1 MTPPFS
7 ISAKPVF
14 KRRLVDLPLLLD
26 INPLFTKAQTEF
38 EFLVDAAP
46 TSILLGY
53 KRYWLVG
60 ISILLYSFHTT
71 LECLVILGGERG
83 RVAMAK
89 KSSTLPLN
97 LRGPK
102 PRMPLYR
109 WLYEELRSNILAG
122 RLHPG
127 ARLPATRDLASQ
139 YGISRPTIVTAF
151 EQLRSEG
158 YVEGRV
164 GSGTYVS
171 KTLPDELLQAPRA
184 KSLAETRRRG
194 IPLSAYARRLRP
206 LPRSESR
213 PARAFRA
220 SQPAL
225 DAFPTDL
232 WAQVATRRLRRV
244 STRLLA
250 GGEALGYRPL
260 REAVAEYLNTSRGVK
275 CTADQVLIISGVQQA
290 LDRAAH
296 LLLDAGD
303 PVWIEEPGY
312 PGAAVVFRAVG
323 ANICP
328 VPVDSEGINLEAGK
342 QRWTQRPRL
351 VYVTPAHQFPLGVT
365 MSLRRRLSLLEWARR
380 SRTII
385 FEDDYDSEYRYSGR
399 PIPALQGLDR
409 AAVVIFAGSFTDV
422 LFPALRLAY
431 LVVPSDM
438 VDIFAAAESVST
450 HHPPLIDQ
458 AILCDFIRE
467 GHFARHV
474 RRMRGLYAD
483 RLGVLLESAHQR
495 LSGLLEIPSVEA
507 GLRTVAWLQ
516 GGIMAEQAAK
526 AAAERGVEVLP
537 LSRYAYGKSRS
548 DGIVLGFAAVDPRE
562 LRRGVEQLARALEKL
577 KAGF

>member
-1 MTPPFS
+1 
-7 ISAKPVF
+7 
-14 KRRLVDLPLLLD
+14 
-26 INPLFTKAQTEF
+26 
-38 EFLVDAAP
+38 
-46 TSILLGY
+46 
-53 KRYWLVG
+53 
-60 ISILLYSFHTT
+60 
-71 LECLVILGGERG
+71 
-83 RVAMAK
+83 MAK

-97 LRGPK
+97 LRERARGTPF
-102 PRMPLYR
+102 YR
-109 WLYEELRSNILAG
+109 WLYDELRSAILTG
-122 RLHPG
+122 HLRPR
-127 ARLPATRDLASQ
+127 ARLPATRDLAAQ

-151 EQLRSEG
+151 EQLRLEG
-158 YVEGRV
+158 YVEGKV

-171 KTLPDELLQAPRA
+171 QTLPDELLQVPRA
-184 KSLAETRRRG
+184 KSVTSARRRG
-194 IPLSAYARRLRP
+194 IPLSAYARRLQPLSRP
-206 LPRSESR
+206 ESR

-220 SQPAL
+220 NQPAL
-225 DAFPTDL
+225 DAFPMGL
-232 WAQVATRRLRRV
+232 WAQVAARRLRRV
-244 STRLLA
+244 SAQLLA

-290 LDRAAH
+290 LDRTAH
-296 LLLDAGD
+296 LLLNPGD
-303 PVWIEEPGY
+303 PVWMEEPGY

-323 ANICP
+323 AKICA
-328 VPVDSEGINLEAGK
+328 VPVDSEGLNLEVG
-342 QRWTQRPRL
+342 QRRWQRQPRPRL

-409 AAVVIFAGSFTDV
+409 AAVVIFAGSFTDA

-474 RRMRGLYAD
+474 RRMRELYA
-483 RLGVLLESAHQR
+483 ER
-495 LSGLLEIPSVEA
+495 LSVLVELASNRLAGLLEIPPVEA
-507 GLRTVAWLQ
+507 GLRTVGWLQ
-516 GGIMAEQAAK
+516 GGILADQAAR
-526 AAAERGVEVLP
+526 AAAEYDVEVVP
-537 LSRYAYGKSRS
+537 LGRYSYGRTRRE
-548 DGIVLGFAAVDPRE
+548 GLMLGFAAVDALE
-562 LRRGVEQLARALEKL
+562 LRRGVEQLARALDKL
-577 KAGF
+577 KVAS

>member
-1 MTPPFS
+1 
-7 ISAKPVF
+7 
-14 KRRLVDLPLLLD
+14 
-26 INPLFTKAQTEF
+26 
-38 EFLVDAAP
+38 
-46 TSILLGY
+46 
-53 KRYWLVG
+53 
-60 ISILLYSFHTT
+60 
-71 LECLVILGGERG
+71 
-83 RVAMAK
+83 MAK
-89 KSSTLPLN
+89 KSSTLQLN
-97 LRGPK
+97 LKGPK
-102 PRMPLYR
+102 AHTPLYR
-109 WLYEELRSNILAG
+109 WLYEELRSAILAG

-127 ARLPATRDLASQ
+127 ARLPATRDLALQ

-158 YVEGRV
+158 YVDGKV

-171 KTLPDELLQAPRA
+171 ETLPDELLQAPRA
-184 KSLAETRRRG
+184 RSTAGARRRS
-194 IPLSAYARRLRP
+194 IPLSAYARRLQP
-206 LPRSESR
+206 LLRREAS

-225 DAFPTDL
+225 DAFPMDL

-244 STRLLA
+244 SARLLA

-275 CTADQVLIISGVQQA
+275 CAADQVLIISGVQQA
-290 LDRAAH
+290 LDRTAH
-296 LLLDAGD
+296 LLLDPGD
-303 PVWIEEPGY
+303 PVWMEEPGY

-323 ANICP
+323 ARICA
-328 VPVDSEGINLEAGK
+328 VPVDAEGLNLEAGRR
-342 QRWTQRPRL
+342 RWPLHPRL

-474 RRMRGLYAD
+474 RRMRELYAE
-483 RLGVLLESAHQR
+483 RLSVLAESARER
-495 LSGLLEIPSVEA
+495 LAGLLEIPPVEA
-507 GLRTVAWLQ
+507 GLRTVGWLQ
-516 GGIMAEQAAK
+516 GGRSAERAAQAAAK
-526 AAAERGVEVLP
+526 HDVEVVP
-537 LSRYAYGKSRS
+537 LSRYAWGRARR
-548 DGIVLGFAAVDPRE
+548 DGLVLGFAAVDGRE
-562 LRRGVEQLARALEKL
+562 IRRGVEQLGQALEECRE
-577 KAGF
+577 

>member
-1 MTPPFS
+1 MT
-7 ISAKPVF
+7 
-14 KRRLVDLPLLLD
+14 R
-26 INPLFTKAQTEF
+26 
-38 EFLVDAAP
+38 
-46 TSILLGY
+46 
-53 KRYWLVG
+53 VG
-60 ISILLYSFHTT
+60 
-71 LECLVILGGERG
+71 
-83 RVAMAK
+83 MAK

-97 LRGPK
+97 LRERARGT
-102 PRMPLYR
+102 PLFR
-109 WLYEELRSNILAG
+109 WLYDELRSAILSG
-122 RLHPG
+122 HLRPG
-127 ARLPATRDLASQ
+127 ARLPATRDLAAQ
-139 YGISRPTIVTAF
+139 YGISRPTIVIAF

-158 YVEGRV
+158 YVEGKV

-171 KTLPDELLQAPRA
+171 KTLPDELLQAPRT
-184 KSLAETRRRG
+184 KSTASTRKRG
-194 IPLSAYARRLRP
+194 IALSAYARRLRP
-206 LPRSESR
+206 LPPGESR

-220 SQPAL
+220 NQPAL
-225 DAFPTDL
+225 DAFPMSL
-232 WAQVATRRLRRV
+232 WAQVAARRLRRV
-244 STRLLA
+244 SARLLA

-296 LLLDAGD
+296 LLLNPGD
-303 PVWIEEPGY
+303 PVWMEEPGY

-323 ANICP
+323 AKICA
-328 VPVDSEGINLEAGK
+328 VPVDSEGLNLEAG
-342 QRWTQRPRL
+342 QRRWQQRPRL

-458 AILCDFIRE
+458 AILCDFISE

-474 RRMRGLYAD
+474 RRMRALYAE
-483 RLGVLLESAHQR
+483 RLSVLVESAQAR
-495 LSGLLEIPSVEA
+495 LAGSLEIPFVEA
-507 GLRTVAWLQ
+507 GLRTVGWLQ
-516 GGIMAEQAAK
+516 NGILAEQAAQ
-526 AAAERGVEVLP
+526 AAAKYDVEVLP
-537 LSRYAYGKSRS
+537 LSRYAYGRS
-548 DGIVLGFAAVDPRE
+548 ERNGLVLGFAAVDARE

-577 KAGF
+577 KVAS

>member
-1 MTPPFS
+1 
-7 ISAKPVF
+7 
-14 KRRLVDLPLLLD
+14 
-26 INPLFTKAQTEF
+26 
-38 EFLVDAAP
+38 
-46 TSILLGY
+46 
-53 KRYWLVG
+53 
-60 ISILLYSFHTT
+60 
-71 LECLVILGGERG
+71 
-83 RVAMAK
+83 MAK

-102 PRMPLYR
+102 PRIPLYR
-109 WLYEELRSNILAG
+109 WLYEELRSSILTG

-127 ARLPATRDLASQ
+127 ARLPATRDLAAQ

-151 EQLRSEG
+151 DQLRSEG
-158 YVEGRV
+158 YVEGKV

-171 KTLPDELLQAPRA
+171 ETLPDELLQAPRT
-184 KSLAETRRRG
+184 KSTARTRRRA

-206 LPRSESR
+206 LLRAEPR

-225 DAFPTDL
+225 DAFPMSL
-232 WAQVATRRLRRV
+232 WAKVATRRLRRV
-244 STRLLA
+244 SARLLA

-290 LDRAAH
+290 LDRVAH

-303 PVWIEEPGY
+303 PVWMEEPGY

-323 ANICP
+323 ARICA
-328 VPVDSEGINLEAGK
+328 VPVDSEGLNLEAGLR
-342 QRWTQRPRL
+342 RWPQARPRL

-438 VDIFAAAESVST
+438 VDIFATAESVST

-474 RRMRGLYAD
+474 RRMRGLYAE
-483 RLGVLLESAHQR
+483 RLSVLVESARER
-495 LSGLLEIPSVEA
+495 LAGLLEIPPVEA
-507 GLRTVAWLQ
+507 GLRTVGWLH
-516 GGIMAEQAAK
+516 GGRSAEQAAQ
-526 AAAERGVEVLP
+526 AAAQHQVEVVP
-537 LSRYAYGKSRS
+537 VSRYAWGRARRE
-548 DGIVLGFAAVDPRE
+548 GLVLGFAAVDGRE
-562 LRRGVEQLARALEKL
+562 IRRGVEQLAQALDKYRA
-577 KAGF
+577 